1 MTVEPTRIFLIDGQS
16 YIYRA
21 FYAVQD
27 LTNSSGFPTNAIFG
41 FVNMLQRVRET
52 YAPSHLAIILD
63 APGKNFR
70 HQRYSDYKANR
81 QSMPDP
87 LRQQIPRIKEVIEAY
102 RIPAIELAGYEADDI
117 LATLVTRWE
126 QEGREIVLVSG
137 DKDLMQLVSDRVS
150 MLDTMKNQNI
160 GLEEVRAKFGVE
172 PGRVVEVQAL
182 MGDAT
187 DNIPGIPGV
196 GEKTAIKLITEWYDV
211 DTVLS
216 HADEIKGKLGE
227 KVRANADL
235 ARLSKELV
243 TLCRDVPVT
252 VELEQLRGQ
261 EPDQGRLRELFTEF
275 EFRRFL
281 ADLDVDWEFSLEQA
295 QAEEANA
302 AKIGE
307 YETVRTPQQLE
318 AMLTAIRAVKTYCL
332 DTETTALNPLD
343 AELVGVSLAIEEG
356 KAWYAPVG
364 HTAEDAA
371 PHLARDSVLDAIRS
385 LFDDPC
391 LSMIGQNAKYDIM
404 VLAKYD
410 VWPHAL
416 GGDTMVASYLLNP
429 AARHNL
435 NDLAWE
441 HLHYRMMSYED
452 VTGGKKKSFAEV
464 SVSDATRYSGEDA
477 DMTLRLAGRLFPRL
491 QDEGMGELFAEV
503 EVPLALVL
511 SRMELDGIRIDT
523 DFLAGLSTEFGKKRS
538 ELEKEIYAMAG
549 QEFNIASSQQ
559 LQHILFDKLGLPR
572 GKKTKTGSSTDSSVL
587 ESLSDRYPLP
597 AKLLA
602 YRGFTKLQSTY
613 VDALPKLVHPTTGR
627 IHTSFNQAVAAT
639 GRLSSSNPNLQNI
652 PIRSEEGR
660 RIRAA
665 FVPAAGHVFVSADY
679 SQIELRLLAHLSQ
692 DPLLVESFQHNQDV
706 HARTAAELFEVGIE
720 SVSADQRREA
730 KTINFGIIYGM
741 GAQRLA
747 RSLSIPFK
755 TAQQYIDQYFA
766 RYHGIKGYMDQVLNE
781 ARERGY
787 VTTLQGRRRY
797 VPDLHSNNRQV
808 VSGAERVAINTP
820 IQGTAADLIK
830 IAMVAIDRRLQQN
843 GLQTRMLLQVHDEL
857 LFEVPDNELA
867 QLEALVREIMEGVAS
882 LSVPLQVE
890 IGRGANWAEAH

>member
-1 MTVEPTRIFLIDGQS
+1 MRIFLIDGQS

-21 FYAVQD
+21 FYAVRD
-27 LTNSSGFPTNAIFG
+27 LTTSSGFPTNAIFG

-52 YAPSHLAIILD
+52 YDPSHLAIILD

-70 HQRYSDYKANR
+70 HERYSEYKANR

-87 LRQQIPRIKEVIEAY
+87 LRQQMPRIKEVIEAY

-117 LATLVTRWE
+117 IATLASRWE

-160 GLEEVRAKFGVE
+160 GLEEVQAKFGVE

-196 GEKTAIKLITEWYDV
+196 GEKTAIKLITEWHDL
-211 DTVLS
+211 DQVLS

-227 KVRANADL
+227 KIRANADL
-235 ARLSKELV
+235 ARLSKELA
-243 TLCRDVPVT
+243 TLCRDVPVAI
-252 VELEQLRGQ
+252 ELEQLLGQ
-261 EPDQGRLRELFTEF
+261 EPDQDRLRELFTEF

-281 ADLDVDWEFSLEQA
+281 ADLDVSWEFSLEQA
-295 QAEEANA
+295 QAEEAPA
-302 AKIGE
+302 AKAGE
-307 YETVRTPQQLE
+307 YETVRTARQLQ
-318 AMLTAIRAVKTYCL
+318 AMLTEIRAAKTYCL
-332 DTETTALNPLD
+332 DTETSALNPLD
-343 AELVGVSLAIEEG
+343 AELVGVSVAIEEG
-356 KAWYAPVG
+356 KAWYVPVA
-364 HTAEDAA
+364 HTAEDAD
-371 PHLARDSVLDAIRS
+371 PQLSRDRVIEAIRS
-385 LFDDPC
+385 LFEDPS
-391 LSMIGQNAKYDIM
+391 LSLIGQNAKYDIM

-410 VWPHAL
+410 VWPSTL

-429 AARHNL
+429 ASRHNL

-464 SVSDATRYSGEDA
+464 GVSDATTYSGEDA
-477 DMTLRLAGRLFPRL
+477 DMTLRLAKCLFPRL

-511 SRMELDGIRIDT
+511 SRMELAGIRIDT
-523 DFLAGLSTEFGKKRS
+523 DFLAGLSTEFGEQRGR
-538 ELEKEIYAMAG
+538 LEQEIYEMAG
-549 QEFNIASSQQ
+549 EEFNIASPQQ
-559 LQHILFDKLGLPR
+559 LQRILFDKLGLPR

-597 AKLLA
+597 AKILA
-602 YRGFTKLQSTY
+602 YRGFAKLQSTY
-613 VDALPKLVHPTTGR
+613 VDALPKLIHPTTGR
-627 IHTSFNQAVAAT
+627 IHTSFNQAVTAT

-665 FVPAAGHVFVSADY
+665 FVPEAGHIFVSADY

-692 DPLLVESFQHNQDV
+692 DPVLVESFQHNQDV
-706 HARTAAELFEVGIE
+706 HARTAAELFEVAID

-766 RYHGIKGYMDQVLNE
+766 RYHGIQGYMDQILNE

-797 VPDLHSNNRQV
+797 VPDLQSNNRQV
-808 VSGAERVAINTP
+808 VSAAERVAINTP

-830 IAMVAIDRRLQQN
+830 IAMVAIERRLRQEH
-843 GLQTRMLLQVHDEL
+843 LQTRMLLQVHDEL
-857 LFEVPDNELA
+857 LFEVPENEIE
-867 QLEALVREIMEGVAS
+867 QIEALVRETMEGVAS